1 VSRASAA
8 LLLGAS
14 SMFATMYSTQAIL
27 PEISSDFDVSAAVAG
42 LTVSVVVL
50 AVALGGWV
58 HGPLSDRI
66 GRRRVMV
73 ASAGLLVF
81 PTALLGLS
89 AGIVMLIGLRI
100 VQGLLMPGLLVVAVP
115 YITERFS
122 GAVQGRAMGA
132 YTSSLVLGGFVGRVG
147 TGLIT
152 EWTDWRLALSL
163 LAVPAGLGAAAMWRW
178 LPADAVTP
186 SPHPLSHAVREHLHN
201 GRLLLNAAC
210 AGLTFFGFVG
220 VFTYA
225 TFRLT
230 DPPIGLSLGEAGLV
244 YGVWLVGLLVTPI
257 TGLAGRVGPQ
267 RVVPWLLVLSIS
279 GALLTLADSLAL
291 IVVGLAAMALAMF
304 TVVPACQLL
313 IPRLARHHRGTAT
326 SLHLTVYYA
335 AGGLGGYLPG
345 FALDRG
351 WGTLVAVCVAS
362 IGGGLAASLGL
373 RATLAR

>member
-1 VSRASAA
+1 VNRGSAA

-27 PEISSDFDVSAAVAG
+27 PELSDDLDVSAAVAG

-73 ASAGLLVF
+73 ASAGLLVV

-89 AGIVMLIGLRI
+89 AGIVMLIALRI
-100 VQGLLMPGLLVVAVP
+100 AQGLLMPGLLVVAVP

-122 GAVQGRAMGA
+122 GAVQGRWMGA

-147 TGLIT
+147 TGLVT
-152 EWTDWRLALSL
+152 EWTSWRVALSL
-163 LAVPAGLGAAAMWRW
+163 LAVPAAVGALAMWRW
-178 LPADAVTP
+178 LPPDAVAP
-186 SPHPLSHAVREHLHN
+186 SPQPLSHALREHLRN
-201 GRLLLNAAC
+201 GPLLLNAFT
-210 AGLTFFGFVG
+210 AGAAFFGFVG

-230 DPPIGLSLGEAGLV
+230 DPPFNLSLGEAGLV

-257 TGLAGRVGPQ
+257 TGLAGRIGPQ
-267 RVVPWLLVLSIS
+267 RVVPWLLLLSIS
-279 GALLTLADSLAL
+279 GALLTLVDSLPA
-291 IVVGLAAMALAMF
+291 IIAGLAAMALAMF
-304 TVVPACQLL
+304 TIVPACQLL
-313 IPRLARHHRGTAT
+313 IPRLAHHQRGTAT

-351 WGTLVAVCVAS
+351 WGTLVAVCTAS
-362 IGGGLAASLGL
+362 IAGGLAASLTL
-373 RATLAR
+373 RGTLAR

>member
-1 VSRASAA
+1 MSRASAA

-89 AGIVMLIGLRI
+89 AGIVMLIALRI

-115 YITERFS
+115 YITERFA

-163 LAVPAGLGAAAMWRW
+163 LAVPAGLGALAMWRW
-178 LPADAVTP
+178 LPADAVAP
-186 SPHPLSHAVREHLHN
+186 SPHPLSHAVRKHLHN

-230 DPPIGLSLGEAGLV
+230 EPPIGLSLGEAGLV

-279 GALLTLADSLAL
+279 GALLTLADSLPL

-313 IPRLARHHRGTAT
+313 IPRLAKHDRGTAT

-351 WGTLVAVCVAS
+351 WGTLIAVCVAS
-362 IGGGLAASLGL
+362 IVGGLAASLGL